1 MHDYSIGRVALILGL
16 LQAVGPFAID
26 MYLPGMPSMG
36 HELQASATGV
46 QLTLMA
52 FFVALGFGQ
61 LFYGPL
67 SDMLGRKRPLIAGL
81 ALFGL
86 ASIGCAL
93 AQDIETLILLRF
105 IQGLGACAASVI
117 PRAVVRDLYTG
128 HEATRMMGLL
138 MLVFSVSP
146 ILAPL
151 AGSLL
156 IDLAGWR
163 SVFWAITGV
172 AAIGGLL
179 STLGLKETRPR
190 EQRTQSSWSSAFS
203 GYALLL
209 RDRHFLAMVLIGGL
223 GMAGFMV
230 YLANASFVLINHY
243 GLSARQFSLAF
254 ALNAA
259 AFIGAAQFGP
269 WLSRRFGM
277 ARLMRA
283 SLSGFALSMLG
294 AALSCWGGLPP
305 LATLIGLLFVGYG
318 CLGLTLP
325 GVSVL
330 AMDRHGAIAG
340 TAAALMG
347 SLHFAVGALAMLLVG
362 WLGSGQ
368 PLAMLLGIAGCA
380 LASWALGMAVLKGQ
394 RQAALTDV

>member
-1 MHDYSIGRVALILGL
+1 MRDYSLGRVALILGL

-36 HELQASATGV
+36 HELQASAASV

-86 ASIGCAL
+86 TSIGCAL

-259 AFIGAAQFGP
+259 SFIGAAQFGP

-294 AALSCWGGLPP
+294 AALACWGGLPP
-305 LATLIGLLFVGYG
+305 LTTLIGLLFIGYG

-362 WLGSGQ
+362 WLGSGE
-368 PLAMLLGIAGCA
+368 PRAMVLGIAGCA
-380 LASWALGMAVLKGQ
+380 LASWALGLSVLTGK
-394 RQAALTDV
+394 RQATLTDV

>member
-203 GYALLL
+203 GYAMLL

-277 ARLMRA
+277 
-283 SLSGFALSMLG
+283 LG

-330 AMDRHGAIAG
+330 AMDRYGTIAG

-380 LASWALGMAVLKGQ
+380 LASWALGLAVLTGQ